1 MKLLTIALVL
11 LLTACKAPAP
21 PAPPAAAVVPDV
33 PAASTPT
40 EPKEAPAASAPVAAM
55 SWVGKWIGPEGTFLE
70 LAEKAGAYEVTIQ
83 SLDGPATYDAVAVAD
98 RLEFQRNGTLE
109 TIHAT
114 GGADTGM
121 KWLLDKKDCLTIKA
135 GEGFC
140 RD

>member
-1 MKLLTIALVL
+1 MKPLAIAMVL
-11 LLTACKAPAP
+11 LLTACNAPAP
-21 PAPPAAAVVPDV
+21 PAPPVPPV
-33 PAASTPT
+33 PS
-40 EPKEAPAASAPVAAM
+40 APHAPPAPVAAA

-70 LAEKAGAYEVTIQ
+70 LAEKSGAYRVTIQ

-121 KWLLDKKDCLTIKA
+121 KWLLDKKDCLTIKT